1 MDTKP
6 ERKLLLI
13 GWLMGVEQNSVF
25 LSRILVVGCVGLSD
39 CEELLGVGFFLGGLF
54 LSLKNNEGR
63 YPVGGGKC
71 LTFCHKFVILD
82 TKNRH
87 QMVTLY
93 YYVSLLGKLFS
104 NFPDSLSP
112 KFLSSPVRVNR

>member
-1 MDTKP
+1 MMSIYFTWFPFCGLGDTNFNNIVTVFQGCS
-6 ERKLLLI
+6 ECFCKL
-13 GWLMGVEQNSVF
+13 
-25 LSRILVVGCVGLSD
+25 D
-39 CEELLGVGFFLGGLF
+39 FFLGGLF
-54 LSLKNNEGR
+54 LSLKNNEGG
-63 YPVGGGKC
+63 YPVGGGRC
-71 LTFCHKFVILD
+71 LTFCKKNVILD
-82 TKNRH
+82 PKNRH